1 MKTHAKHIQQKG
13 GVGIKI
19 IHFLNLHLSHCFLLF
34 NEKIQ
39 ITKFLPIFFLLI
51 LTNLDQTH
59 RDLLKITTKNFW

>member
-39 ITKFLPIFFLLI
+39 ITKFFSLI

-59 RDLLKITTKNFW
+59 RDLLKIMTKNFW